1 MSDCWN
7 CPLLWPGTRATW
19 FPHWLHSGEACPAL
33 PSPSAAS
40 EEVGTV
46 GRLACA
52 CPGGVAASSPASA
65 SRGDCNE
72 VSPAGWV
79 AKTTKTSLPVLKNG
93 SPKSGCWQDPT
104 PSTGSGGD
112 PSSPLQASGYILGAP
127 QPGGRRKAL
136 PLGSRPLPLHPSAEK
151 SPSLRGSSKQPSVRW
166 KSKGHNPEFWPA
178 GPALLLALCKPA
190 GP

>member
-1 MSDCWN
+1 MDMLSPSMGELRWCGNLSDCWN

-19 FPHWLHSGEACPAL
+19 FPRWLHSGEACPAL
-33 PSPSAAS
+33 PSPSEAS

-112 PSSPLQASGYILGAP
+112 PSSPLQASG
-127 QPGGRRKAL
+127 
-136 PLGSRPLPLHPSAEK
+136 GSCVPWLVDISLH
-151 SPSLRGSSKQPSVRW
+151 
-166 KSKGHNPEFWPA
+166 N
-178 GPALLLALCKPA
+178 LCWLFSR
-190 GP
+190 